1 MTVELPIFPLI
12 LLILLHVFGS
22 TVISHCDIMKN
33 KHMVFIPSP
42 GRGTGILEPPEFP
55 VFLCTNEI
63 TQGRALGSFRMW
75 AGHLSAC

>member
-1 MTVELPIFPLI
+1 
-12 LLILLHVFGS
+12 
-22 TVISHCDIMKN
+22 MKN